1 MDDLLEKL
9 KNLTPE
15 EKQLL
20 LNMLQLKSEGDKK
33 PAKKATKKTAKKEVK
48 KTPKKTPKKK
58 AGRPKKAVKK
68 KTKEKTER
76 VKKPTKA
83 ILDQLKDL
91 ESRAEKIGRHSVKIK
106 NRPNIFE
113 YSAEFDKHKED
124 TKIDKKLWKG
134 VKPSDRGSRKVV
146 KVEDNSFNED

>member
-1 MDDLLEKL
+1 MDDLFEKL

-20 LNMLQLKSEGDKK
+20 LNLLQPKGEDDKK
-33 PAKKATKKTAKKEVK
+33 TVKKAVKKTTKKTTKKAT
-48 KTPKKTPKKK
+48 KK
-58 AGRPKKAVKK
+58 AGRPKKAVKA
-68 KTKEKTER
+68 KTKEKTTR
-76 VKKPTKA
+76 TKKPTKA

-106 NRPNIFE
+106 NRPNMFE
-113 YSAEFDKHKED
+113 YSEEFEKHKED

-134 VKPSDRGSRKVV
+134 VKPSDRGSRKIV
-146 KVEDNSFNED
+146 KNEDNSFNED